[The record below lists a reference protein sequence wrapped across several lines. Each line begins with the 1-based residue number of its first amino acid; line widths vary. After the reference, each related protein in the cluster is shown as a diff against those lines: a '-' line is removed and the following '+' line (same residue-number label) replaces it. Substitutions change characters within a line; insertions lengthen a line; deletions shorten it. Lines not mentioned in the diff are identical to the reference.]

1 MTRPSWL
8 AVSIWSGLRSRLGTA
23 ASLAGI
29 QNIAQNSISSVATSS
44 HHSVPTSGIETKSAH
59 RRKSQMTMTRRRS
72 NLSASAPATGP
83 SSNGGSSFVATTPPS
98 AKLCAWYP
106 LVSWVARAER
116 ARRLIQSH
124 TPATEVTS
132 QSRRNAGMA
141 RTARTR
147 CAVGADGGGT
157 GVLMAAHLLGS
168 LECRSPG

>member
-1 MTRPSWL
+1 
-8 AVSIWSGLRSRLGTA
+8 
-23 ASLAGI
+23 
-29 QNIAQNSISSVATSS
+29 
-44 HHSVPTSGIETKSAH
+44 
-59 RRKSQMTMTRRRS
+59 MTMTRRRS

-83 SSNGGSSFVATTPPS
+83 SSSGGSSFVATTPPS

-157 GVLMAAHLLGS
+157 GVLMAAHLLGGRWS
-168 LECRSPG
+168 VARQGRPRPRQIPVQPCRIDQTSWMRMTR